1 MLGNAGLLLHL
12 EEILSLSNAI
22 ITHHAM
28 ILRELKIALLLATT
42 LILGR
47 PNSYAQSE
55 ITWPG
60 GTVFDFGMIKEAD
73 GDVCHRFTFRNTGK
87 EPFVVLG
94 ATGKC
99 GCTNASYSKE
109 EIAPGDT
116 ASVVVKFNPK
126 GRSGTFKQRVT
137 VLLSSPSRHNT
148 LFIKGVIEP
157 NDSTININNLNLNQ

>member
-1 MLGNAGLLLHL
+1 MTTLFA
-12 EEILSLSNAI
+12 
-22 ITHHAM
+22 
-28 ILRELKIALLLATT
+28 IALV
-42 LILGR
+42 LGF
-47 PNSYAQSE
+47 PNSYGESE
-55 ITWPG
+55 ISWMG
-60 GTVFDFGMIKEAD
+60 GTVYDFGKIKEAD
-73 GDVCHRFTFRNTGK
+73 GAATHRFVFRNTGD

-94 ATGKC
+94 AVGRC
-99 GCTNASYSKE
+99 GCTNASYSKK

-116 ASVVVKFNPK
+116 ASVVVKFNPT

>member
-1 MLGNAGLLLHL
+1 
-12 EEILSLSNAI
+12 
-22 ITHHAM
+22 M
-28 ILRELKIALLLATT
+28 ILREPKIALLLATT
-42 LILGR
+42 LLLGC
-47 PNSYAQSE
+47 PICYGQSE

-73 GDVCHRFTFRNTGK
+73 GDVFHKFTLRNIGK

-94 ATGKC
+94 AAGKC
-99 GCTNASYSKE
+99 GCTTASYSKK

-116 ASVVVKFNPK
+116 ASVVVKFNPT

-157 NDSTININNLNLNQ
+157 KIQNDSTININNLNLNQ

>member
-1 MLGNAGLLLHL
+1 MTTLFA
-12 EEILSLSNAI
+12 
-22 ITHHAM
+22 
-28 ILRELKIALLLATT
+28 IALV
-42 LILGR
+42 LGF
-47 PNSYAQSE
+47 PNSYGESE
-55 ITWPG
+55 ISWMG
-60 GTVFDFGMIKEAD
+60 GTVYDFGKIKEAD
-73 GDVCHRFTFRNTGK
+73 GAATHRFVFRNTGG

-94 ATGKC
+94 AVGRC
-99 GCTNASYSKE
+99 GCTNASYSKK

-116 ASVVVKFNPK
+116 ASVVVKFNPT

>member
-1 MLGNAGLLLHL
+1 MTTLFA
-12 EEILSLSNAI
+12 
-22 ITHHAM
+22 
-28 ILRELKIALLLATT
+28 IALV
-42 LILGR
+42 LGF
-47 PNSYAQSE
+47 PNSYGESE
-55 ITWPG
+55 ISWMG
-60 GTVFDFGMIKEAD
+60 GTVYDFGKIKESD
-73 GDVCHRFTFRNTGK
+73 GAATHRFVFRNTGG

-94 ATGKC
+94 AVGRC
-99 GCTNASYSKE
+99 GCTNASYSKK

-116 ASVVVKFNPK
+116 ASVVVKFNPT

>member
-42 LILGR
+42 LILGC

-60 GTVFDFGMIKEAD
+60 GTVYDFGKIKEAD
-73 GDVCHRFTFRNTGK
+73 GAATHRFVFRNTGG

-94 ATGKC
+94 AVGRC
-99 GCTNASYSKE
+99 GCTTATYSE
-109 EIAPGDT
+109 AEVAPGDT
-116 ASVVVKFNPK
+116 ASVVVRFDPAK
-126 GRSGTFKQRVT
+126 RSGAFKQRVT
-137 VLLSSPSRHNT
+137 VLLSGPSGHNS
-148 LFIKGVIEP
+148 LFVKGEVEAAK
-157 NDSTININNLNLNQ
+157 NDSKQYNDSK